1 MALGVLA
8 PSAPLIRVF
17 AALGVAALA
26 AGCSH
31 TVGLDAGAAPG
42 VDGASADGGA
52 PADARTPDAAQA
64 DAGVMSA
71 DASPSDAV
79 TSGADA
85 SALPPDAGPTT
96 CPARPACDA
105 PLPDVGPATQWRH
118 TASRLSSSLGS
129 PRHRGR
135 DLFLRAGQP
144 AWVIGKFAYSVLD
157 DDIKDEDVDVWLLR
171 GCGSTWTRVGTF
183 RTTEDGAHPTV
194 LGVEDTGGRL
204 YVDLTA
210 EGQAPLEVGR
220 HRVLLSVQAD
230 RSAAELFLE
239 VLPAS
244 AQVVV
249 TDIDGTLT
257 SSEWA
262 AVTDIIGLAPPE
274 AHPGAADVMSALAA
288 RGYAMLYLTARPEW
302 MTPVTRQ
309 WLALR
314 GFPPGVLHTTLSALG
329 AVGGPAAAYKTA
341 ELASLSTE
349 LGLVP
354 AWAFGNKATD
364 AEAYD
369 NAGVTPARAYYYELP
384 AADARGGQVHAD
396 YQALVPVVT
405 QAPAICP

>member
-1 MALGVLA
+1 MLELHPRTAPLARLLTLGV
-8 PSAPLIRVF
+8 V
-17 AALGVAALA
+17 ALA
-26 AGCSH
+26 AGCGH
-31 TVGLDAGAAPG
+31 AGGLDAGVTP
-42 VDGASADGGA
+42 VDGASADGG
-52 PADARTPDAAQA
+52 PPMDASAA
-64 DAGVMSA
+64 DAGE
-71 DASPSDAV
+71 
-79 TSGADA
+79 ADA
-85 SALPPDAGPTT
+85 SATSADGGPTADASAARPDASTPPTDAGTTT

-118 TASRLSSSLGS
+118 TASRLSAIGAA
-129 PRHRGR
+129 RHRGR

-144 AWVIGKFAYSVLD
+144 AWVIGKFAYGLRD

-210 EGQAPLEVGR
+210 AGQAPLEVGR

-274 AHPGAADVMSALAA
+274 AHPGAAEVMTTLAA
-288 RGYAMLYLTARPEW
+288 RGYSMLYLTARPEW
-302 MTPVTRQ
+302 MTPVTRE

-329 AVGGPAAAYKTA
+329 AVGGPAAAYKTT

-354 AWAFGNKATD
+354 AWAFGNKDTD

-369 NAGVTPARAYYYELP
+369 NAGVAPAHAYYYGLP
-384 AADARGGQVHAD
+384 AADARGGQVHED
-396 YQALVPVVT
+396 YQALVPIVA
-405 QAPAICP
+405 QAPSSCP

>member
-1 MALGVLA
+1 MARGALA
-8 PSAPLIRVF
+8 PSAPLTRVL

-26 AGCSH
+26 AGCGH
-31 TVGLDAGAAPG
+31 TVGLDAGAPPG

-52 PADARTPDAAQA
+52 AADASTTDAAQT
-64 DAGVMSA
+64 DAGATSA

-85 SALPPDAGPTT
+85 GASRPDAGPST

-118 TASRLSSSLGS
+118 TASRLSSIGS

-144 AWVIGKFAYSVLD
+144 AWVIGKFAYGVLD

-183 RTTEDGAHPTV
+183 RTTEDRAHPTV

-274 AHPGAADVMSALAA
+274 AHPGAADVMTTLVA
-288 RGYAMLYLTARPEW
+288 RGYSMLYLTARPEW
-302 MTPVTRQ
+302 MTPVTRE

-329 AVGGPAAAYKTA
+329 AVGGPAAAYKTT

-354 AWAFGNKATD
+354 AWAFGNKDTD

-369 NAGVTPARAYYYELP
+369 NAGVTPAHAYYYGLP
-384 AADARGGQVHAD
+384 AADARGGQVHED
-396 YQALVPVVT
+396 YRGLVPIVAQT
-405 QAPAICP
+405 PSICP